1 MFLSSPYLE
10 PFCHAGLFLGLGYGL
25 EYFLGLLMYTINFD
39 FVSKALY
46 FLFSYHLHLGPFC
59 SFWSLLVYVWV
70 GVRFKNFFRAY
81 SHRLPILFLEVKCYL
96 FVITSAPFGAFFAFL
111 GPHWTIHEVWIR
123 LKKKNSG
130 PTHIDYYHWFL
141 K

>member
-70 GVRFKNFFRAY
+70 FF
-81 SHRLPILFLEVKCYL
+81 F
-96 FVITSAPFGAFFAFL
+96 
-111 GPHWTIHEVWIR
+111 
-123 LKKKNSG
+123 G
-130 PTHIDYYHWFL
+130 PTHIDYQLCFWKLSAIFSLLLQPHLGPFL
-141 K
+141 PFWGPTGLFMKFGSD

>member
-46 FLFSYHLHLGPFC
+46 FLFSYHLHLGPFAL
-59 SFWSLLVYVWV
+59 FGPYWSMFGL
-70 GVRFKNFFRAY
+70 GSGSKTFFR
-81 SHRLPILFLEVKCYL
+81 
-96 FVITSAPFGAFFAFL
+96 
-111 GPHWTIHEVWIR
+111 
-123 LKKKNSG
+123 
-130 PTHIDYYHWFL
+130 PTHIDYQLCFWKLSAIFSLLLQPHLGPFL
-141 K
+141 PFWGPTGQFMKFGSDSKKILGLLT

>member
-46 FLFSYHLHLGPFC
+46 FCFHITSIWDLFALFCPYWSMFGLGSSSKTF
-59 SFWSLLVYVWV
+59 SGQLTQII
-70 GVRFKNFFRAY
+70 NFVQV
-81 SHRLPILFLEVKCYL
+81 VKCYL

-111 GPHWTIHEVWIR
+111 GPHWTIYEVWIGF
-123 LKKKNSG
+123 KKKFWAYS
-130 PTHIDYYHWFL
+130 HRLLSLVL